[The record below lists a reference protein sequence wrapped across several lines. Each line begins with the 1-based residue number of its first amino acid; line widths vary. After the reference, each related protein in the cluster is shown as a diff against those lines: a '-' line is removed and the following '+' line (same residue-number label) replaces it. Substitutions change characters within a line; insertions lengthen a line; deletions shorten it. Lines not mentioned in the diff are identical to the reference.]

1 MVERVLFCQ
10 FEKSSGRHQTPIA
23 WAFVA
28 ATMFLVTSP
37 RTSEA
42 LVVGNVSGTVANTTG
57 NPASFPGWTAGDPG
71 WANFST
77 GGSFVYLGDGWVL
90 SARHVGYSGPIE
102 FQTPSGPASF
112 QRIPGSH
119 YLDYGYLWS
128 DGKHYYAVENPS
140 SVQLEGGSNISLSQF
155 TDLQL
160 FRINGDPGLPSLTIA
175 SQPMATTNFTRGD
188 APQVVIVGGS
198 SGRAANQSQWNANEQ
213 TQPWIWSQTT
223 GAGEY
228 QGFFTQPDSSQKRW
242 GTNRV
247 ADPRPNGPG
256 DPSDPGAM
264 DYTNL
269 FDKGIISDTTGV
281 RHFQT
286 NDGAFRDIIASL
298 VVYDQQGQPGTPAF
312 GVNNLE
318 VQAVPGDSGSA
329 VFFKRGN
336 QWELA
341 GIVNAAFTYNDQ
353 PGGTA
358 MFGNATMFTD
368 LSKYNQNYFHSIQNI
383 IATHPDYSLSGD
395 VNLDGVVSGNGTG
408 PASTDDVTAFI
419 AGWNYNNGISQGTI
433 TSWKKG
439 DLTRDGRTDVADF
452 LRLRGALNGQISSA
466 VVAALFGSNAIP
478 EPSAAMLALL
488 GGLQLVFSRR
498 RR

>member
-1 MVERVLFCQ
+1 MPLRWSL
-10 FEKSSGRHQTPIA
+10 
-23 WAFVA
+23 WAA
-28 ATMFLVTSP
+28 AAAEL
-37 RTSEA
+37 RTSR
-42 LVVGNVSGTVANTTG
+42 SGT
-57 NPASFPGWTAGDPG
+57 
-71 WANFST
+71 
-77 GGSFVYLGDGWVL
+77 
-90 SARHVGYSGPIE
+90 
-102 FQTPSGPASF
+102 
-112 QRIPGSH
+112 
-119 YLDYGYLWS
+119 
-128 DGKHYYAVENPS
+128 
-140 SVQLEGGSNISLSQF
+140 
-155 TDLQL
+155 
-160 FRINGDPGLPSLTIA
+160 RINKSD
-175 SQPMATTNFTRGD
+175 NH
-188 APQVVIVGGS
+188 
-198 SGRAANQSQWNANEQ
+198 
-213 TQPWIWSQTT
+213 WIWSQTT

-228 QGFFTQPDSSQKRW
+228 QGFFTQPDVLKKRW

-264 DYTNL
+264 DYSNL
-269 FDKGIISDTTGV
+269 FDKGVISDTTGV

-286 NDGAFRDIIASL
+286 NDGVFRDIIASL
-298 VVYDQQGQPGTPAF
+298 VVYDQAGQPGTPAY
-312 GVNNLE
+312 GVNNNLE

-353 PGGTA
+353 PDGTA

-395 VNLDGVVSGNGTG
+395 VNLDGIVSGNGTG

-433 TSWKKG
+433 TSWKNG

-478 EPSAAMLALL
+478 EPSAAMLVLL
-488 GGLQLVFSRR
+488 GGLHLRIRTTAALSGRDSICSTAALLFSGGACPARR
-498 RR
+498 PEQVRHGESAGADSTAKWSYLRTAPTALFAVCRRCAYHSATFLDSHRARILWTISCRPLPFAANDFATSFARPRPTRCW